1 MAQSEERL
9 PDKVALVTGA
19 GAGIGRATSIAFAAE
34 GAAVMCADLNEAAA
48 QDTAAQIAER
58 GGRSAALSV
67 DVADE
72 ADVGRAFDEV
82 LAQLGGLDIVF
93 NNAGIGG
100 GAGWERT
107 LAVNLSG
114 VFHGLKFAAPLL
126 AERGGGSIINTA
138 SVAGLVGLVGA
149 APPDEPLPE
158 PGGAAYV
165 TSKHGVVGLTRQY
178 AVSYARHGVRVN
190 CINPGY
196 IETAMTAG
204 IRESDEGRAYLESLH
219 PMGRLGQP
227 EEIAAAALFLASDE
241 ASFITG
247 HTLVVDGGYT
257 AR

>member
-1 MAQSEERL
+1 MTRL
-9 PDKVALVTGA
+9 ENRVALVTGA
-19 GAGIGRATSIAFAAE
+19 GSGIGRASSLAFAVE
-34 GAAVMCADLNEAAA
+34 GAAVMCADIDEAAA
-48 QDTAAQIAER
+48 QDTAAQIAES
-58 GGRSAALSV
+58 GGKSAALKL
-67 DVADE
+67 DVSDDE
-72 ADVGRAFDEV
+72 AVGASLQATIDE
-82 LAQLGGLDIVF
+82 LGGLDVLF

-107 LAVNLSG
+107 LAVNLNG
-114 VFHGLKFAAPLL
+114 VYHGLKHGAPLL

-149 APPDEPLPE
+149 GAAAGETPAEPPA
-158 PGGAAYV
+158 AAYV
-165 TSKHGVVGLTRQY
+165 TSKHGVVGLTRQF
-178 AVSYARHGVRVN
+178 AVTYARQGVRVN

-196 IETAMTAG
+196 IETPMTSG
-204 IRESDEGRAYLESLH
+204 LTENEQGREYIASLH

-227 EEIAAAALFLASDE
+227 EEIAAAAVFLASDD

>member
-1 MAQSEERL
+1 MGRL
-9 PDKVALVTGA
+9 EDKVALITGA
-19 GAGIGRATSIAFAAE
+19 GSGIGRATSMMYAAE
-34 GAAVMCADLNEAAA
+34 GAAVMCADLDEAAA

-58 GGRSAALSV
+58 GGKSAALAV
-67 DVADE
+67 DVSAD
-72 ADVGRAFDEV
+72 AEV
-82 LAQLGGLDIVF
+82 EQAISETIDQLGGFEILF

-107 LAVNLSG
+107 LAVNLNG
-114 VFHGLKFAAPLL
+114 VFYGLKHGARVL

-138 SVAGLVGLVGA
+138 SVAGLLGLVGA
-149 APPDEPLPE
+149 APPEDDMPDGP
-158 PGGAAYV
+158 PAAAYV
-165 TSKHGVVGLTRQY
+165 TSKHGVVGLTRQF
-178 AVSYARHGVRVN
+178 AVSYGKLGVRVN

-196 IETAMTAG
+196 IETPMTAG
-204 IRESDEGRAYLESLH
+204 LTENEQGRDYIASLH

-227 EEIAAAALFLASDE
+227 EEIAAAALFLGSDE

>member
-1 MAQSEERL
+1 MGRL
-9 PDKVALVTGA
+9 EDKVALITGA
-19 GAGIGRATSIAFAAE
+19 GSGIGRSTSMMFAAE
-34 GAAVMCADLNEAAA
+34 GAAVMCADIDEAAA

-58 GGRSAALSV
+58 GGRSAALAV
-67 DVADE
+67 DVSADE
-72 ADVGRAFDEV
+72 EV
-82 LAQLGGLDIVF
+82 EQAINETIDQLGGFNILF

-107 LAVNLSG
+107 LAVNLNG
-114 VFHGLKFAAPLL
+114 VYYGLKHGARIL

-149 APPDEPLPE
+149 APPDGAMPDEPPA
-158 PGGAAYV
+158 AAYV
-165 TSKHGVVGLTRQY
+165 TSKHGVVGLTRQF
-178 AVSYARHGVRVN
+178 AVSYGRLGVRVN

-196 IETAMTAG
+196 IETPMTAG
-204 IRESDEGRAYLESLH
+204 LTENEQGREYIAALH
-219 PMGRLGQP
+219 PLGRLGLP

-241 ASFITG
+241 SSFVTG